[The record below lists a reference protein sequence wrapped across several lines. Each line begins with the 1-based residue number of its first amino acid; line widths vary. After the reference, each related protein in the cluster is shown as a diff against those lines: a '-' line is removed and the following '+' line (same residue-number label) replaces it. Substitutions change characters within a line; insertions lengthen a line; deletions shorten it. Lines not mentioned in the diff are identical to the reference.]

1 MNVNATLFGQML
13 AFGILIWFTLKFVW
27 PPLLAA
33 IEERQKKIA
42 DGLAAADRA
51 AASLKD
57 ATAKSDEELKAAR
70 QQSAEIVAAANKQ
83 AAQLVEQAKTAATT
97 EAERIRT
104 AAKGEVDR
112 EIASARESL
121 RKQVGELAVLG
132 ASRILKREVDAKAHA
147 DVIGDLAARI

>member
-13 AFGILIWFTLKFVW
+13 AFGILIWFTMKFVW

-33 IEERQKKIA
+33 IDERRKTIA
-42 DGLAAADRA
+42 DGLSAAERA
-51 AASLKD
+51 TASLKD
-57 ATAKSDEELKAAR
+57 ASAKSGEELKAAR
-70 QQSAEIVAAANKQ
+70 QQSTEIVAAANKQ
-83 AAQLVEQAKTAATT
+83 AAALVEQAKVAASA

>member
-51 AASLKD
+51 TASLKD
-57 ATAKSDEELKAAR
+57 ATAKSDEELKSAR

-83 AAQLVEQAKTAATT
+83 AAQLLEQAKTAAAA

-112 EIASARESL
+112 EIAVAREVL
-121 RKQVGELAVLG
+121 KGKVGELAVLG

-147 DVIGDLAARI
+147 DVIGELAARI

>member
-83 AAQLVEQAKTAATT
+83 AASLVEQAKTAATT

-112 EIASARESL
+112 EIASAREAL

-132 ASRILKREVDAKAHA
+132 AARILKREVDAKAHA
-147 DVIGDLAARI
+147 DVIGELAARI

>member
-51 AASLKD
+51 TASLKE
-57 ATAKSDEELKAAR
+57 ASTKSDEELKSAR
-70 QQSAEIVAAANKQ
+70 QQAAEIVAQANKQ
-83 AAQLVEQAKTAATT
+83 AGQLVEQAKTAAAT
-97 EAERIRT
+97 EAERIRS
-104 AAKGEVDR
+104 AARNEVDR
-112 EIASARESL
+112 EIAIAREVL
-121 RKQVGELAVLG
+121 KDKVGELAVLG
-132 ASRILKREVDAKAHA
+132 ASTILKREVDAKAHA

>member
-1 MNVNATLFGQML
+1 MNINATLFGQML

-51 AASLKD
+51 TASLKD
-57 ATAKSDEELKAAR
+57 ATAKSDEELKSAR

-83 AAQLVEQAKTAATT
+83 AAQLLEQAKTAAAA

-112 EIASARESL
+112 EIAVAREVL
-121 RKQVGELAVLG
+121 KDKVGELAVLG

-147 DVIGDLAARI
+147 DVIGELAARI

>member
-13 AFGILIWFTLKFVW
+13 AFGILIWFTMKFVW

-33 IEERQKKIA
+33 IDERRKTIA
-42 DGLAAADRA
+42 DGLSAAERA
-51 AASLKD
+51 TQSLKD
-57 ATAKSDEELKAAR
+57 ASTKSDEELKAAR
-70 QQSAEIVAAANKQ
+70 QQSAEIIAQANKQ
-83 AAQLVEQAKTAATT
+83 AGQLVEQAKATAAT

-112 EIASARESL
+112 EIAIAREVL
-121 RKQVGELAVLG
+121 KDKVGELAVLG

-147 DVIGDLAARI
+147 DVIGELAARI

>member
-97 EAERIRT
+97 EADRIRT

-112 EIASARESL
+112 EIASAREAL

-132 ASRILKREVDAKAHA
+132 AARILKREVDAKAHA
-147 DVIGDLAARI
+147 DVIGELAARI

>member
-13 AFGILIWFTLKFVW
+13 AFGILIWFTMKFVW

-33 IEERQKKIA
+33 IDERRKTIA
-42 DGLAAADRA
+42 DGLSAAERA
-51 AASLKD
+51 TQSLKD
-57 ATAKSDEELKAAR
+57 ASTKSDEELKAAR
-70 QQSAEIVAAANKQ
+70 QQSAEIVANANKQ
-83 AAQLVEQAKTAATT
+83 AAQLVEQAKTAAST

-112 EIASARESL
+112 EIAVAREAL
-121 RKQVGELAVLG
+121 KKQVGELAVLG

-147 DVIGDLAARI
+147 DVIGELAARI

>member
-57 ATAKSDEELKAAR
+57 ATAKSDVELKAAR

-83 AAQLVEQAKTAATT
+83 AAQLVEQAKTAAAT

-112 EIASARESL
+112 EIASAREAL

-132 ASRILKREVDAKAHA
+132 AARILKREVDAKAHA

>member
-83 AAQLVEQAKTAATT
+83 AAALVEQAKVAAAA

-112 EIASARESL
+112 EIAAAREAL

-132 ASRILKREVDAKAHA
+132 AARILKREVDAKAHA
-147 DVIGDLAARI
+147 DVIGELAARI

>member
-83 AAQLVEQAKTAATT
+83 AAQLVEQAKTAAAT